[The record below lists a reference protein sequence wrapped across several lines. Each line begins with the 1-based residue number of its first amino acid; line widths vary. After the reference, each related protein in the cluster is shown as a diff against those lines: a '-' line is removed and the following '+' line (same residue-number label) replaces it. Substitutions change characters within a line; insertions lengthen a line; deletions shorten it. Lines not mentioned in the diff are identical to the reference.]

1 MMQPWLQ
8 RWQAL
13 SARERTV
20 LGAGGAVVGLSLLF
34 VLLIDPL
41 LAKSDLLDRQIVKKQ
56 RELRELAATAEEY
69 AAKRERLAGLEA
81 RMPSPDRPFS
91 LLAFLEEA
99 STQAQIRDRIAS
111 MQPQTPTVV
120 QGYQETAVDIRF
132 DGVQLPQLLS
142 LLVAIEQA
150 PFDVQVRHLQIKPKY
165 DNPTSLDATLRILSY
180 AKA

>member
-1 MMQPWLQ
+1 MMQTWLQ
-8 RWQAL
+8 RWHAL
-13 SARERTV
+13 SSREKTIV
-20 LGAGGAVVGLSLLF
+20 AAGGTVVGLSLLF

-41 LAKSDLLDRQIVKKQ
+41 LAKSDLLDRQMVKKQ
-56 RELRELAATAEEY
+56 RELQELASAAREY
-69 AAKRERLAGLEA
+69 AAKRNRLAALEA

-91 LLAFLEEA
+91 LLAFLEDA
-99 STQAQIRDRIAS
+99 SVQAQMRDRIAS

-132 DGVQLPQLLS
+132 DGVQLPQLLA
-142 LLVAIEQA
+142 LMVAIEKA

-180 AKA
+180 AKS